1 MNPVHLPPWRR
12 TATRRFAVTLLAML
26 PAVVM
31 QSWNLGVEGLIRLAT
46 LLATALVAALLTTSF
61 LPPVAPAQASR
72 VTTPHSRPTNA
83 SRSHRSGAA
92 LAIVLDAF
100 AHAVLLAALWPV
112 NFALWPAVA
121 GLVVALVLQRLFG
134 GWQSS
139 PFPPS
144 ILALATALMLASGSA
159 TAGALMPSGEIAPLA
174 LAWLAGG
181 AALVLLRLRPWQPM
195 LCFALPLALFLSGP
209 GANANHWLGAA
220 LATAFIASDRLHL
233 PASTRGQCLVAALAG
248 LGTAA
253 IWLAGAPA
261 AALAFPWLLATFLS
275 PWIEQHTLL
284 RPSARP
290 STK

>member
-159 TAGALMPSGEIAPLA
+159 TAGALMPSGDIAPLA

-181 AALVLLRLRPWQPM
+181 AALVLLHLRPWQPM

-209 GANANHWLGAA
+209 GANANHWLGATI
-220 LATAFIASDRLHL
+220 ATAFIASDRLHL
-233 PASTRGQCLVAALAG
+233 PATTRGQCLVAALAG

-261 AALAFPWLLATFLS
+261 PALAFPWLLATFLS
-275 PWIEQHTLL
+275 PWIEQLTLL

>member
-31 QSWNLGVEGLIRLAT
+31 QTWDLGAEGLIRLAT

-72 VTTPHSRPTNA
+72 VTTPHSHHAN
-83 SRSHRSGAA
+83 SLRSHRSGAA
-92 LAIVLDAF
+92 TAMVLDAF

-112 NFALWPAVA
+112 NLALWPAVA

-144 ILALATALMLASGSA
+144 ILALAIALMLAPGS
-159 TAGALMPSGEIAPLA
+159 TTVGALMPSGEIAPLA

-209 GANANHWLGAA
+209 GANANHWLVAA

-261 AALAFPWLLATFLS
+261 PALAFPWLLATFLS